1 MTVKYKIYT
10 KELLVINNECFWT
23 LRLLDISYY
32 LIDEYND
39 YEFVAQLNDFNSEE
53 EAVKKITELL
63 QLNKEGKITL
73 CLSNQCLVIQKEYY
87 L

>member
-53 EAVKKITELL
+53 EAVKK
-63 QLNKEGKITL
+63 N
-73 CLSNQCLVIQKEYY
+73 NRVIAIK
-87 L
+87 